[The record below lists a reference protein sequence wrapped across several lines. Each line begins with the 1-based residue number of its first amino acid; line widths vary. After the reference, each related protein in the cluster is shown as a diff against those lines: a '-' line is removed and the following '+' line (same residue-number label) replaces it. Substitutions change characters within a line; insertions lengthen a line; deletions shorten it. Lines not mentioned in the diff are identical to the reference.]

1 MLSQGRGK
9 EQLSLAQLLDKA
21 NESQVSFPLT
31 FPLTFP
37 LQTGDQAGVL
47 AQDPQNP
54 HRDGTS
60 DDIQMRP
67 IATPDTQNTL
77 VQTLLE
83 AAKFLRESAAIDIR
97 LADLFAA
104 AAAAA
109 QATHANACLC
119 AKNTMS
125 TQN

>member
-21 NESQVSFPLT
+21 NESQVS

-67 IATPDTQNTL
+67 IATLDTQNTL

-83 AAKFLRESAAIDIR
+83 AAKLRQESAVIDIR
-97 LADLFAA
+97 LADIF

-119 AKNTMS
+119 AEDTMS

>member
-21 NESQVSFPLT
+21 NESQVS

-104 AAAAA
+104 AAAA

-119 AKNTMS
+119 AEDTMS